1 MPLKT
6 DYVCLSKNK
15 CLSLICLHPIT
26 SGSCGGKYR
35 LKKMNNAKK
44 CGKIVQKR
52 KKIILSPRTNQ
63 IKMLKKKVYQYNKR
77 EA

>member
-26 SGSCGGKYR
+26 SGSCGDKYR

-52 KKIILSPRTNQ
+52 KKIILSTRTNQ
-63 IKMLKKKVYQYNKR
+63 IKMYQKKVYQYNKR

>member
-44 CGKIVQKR
+44 WGK
-52 KKIILSPRTNQ
+52 TF
-63 IKMLKKKVYQYNKR
+63 KKKENNPINPNKSD
-77 EA
+77 